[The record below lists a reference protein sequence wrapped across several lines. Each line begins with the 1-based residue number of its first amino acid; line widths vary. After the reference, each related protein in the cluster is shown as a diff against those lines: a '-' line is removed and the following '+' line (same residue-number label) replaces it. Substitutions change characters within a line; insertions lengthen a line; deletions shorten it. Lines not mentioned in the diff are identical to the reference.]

1 MSARVK
7 QVIPK
12 PDFEIKGHMVNSE
25 RLSAHYNALTAAL
38 PKRLRSHANINEFLR
53 SISEVVHNSEM
64 SALPQNAGSKDT
76 VAAPAKTRDAALA
89 VTKHTASL
97 LEALAA
103 LRCDALMDF
112 DGQFT
117 GLLHQRDRDQF
128 IEKMK
133 NPATPTHEIYGDAFL
148 QKLWDD
154 LTLLKEVVT
163 MVADNLNV
171 DPHSQPSKAH
181 AKNIA
186 RGVAENWPRCFDEK
200 PKANPNDAG
209 KTSFTKFLRVLAEE
223 LCKSASDHG
232 LLSLYT
238 AEFTIGAAI
247 AHDAIKK

>member
-7 QVIPK
+7 KAIQK

-25 RLSAHYNALTAAL
+25 RLSAHSDALTAAL
-38 PKRLRSHANINEFLR
+38 PKRLQSHANINEFLR
-53 SISEVVHNSEM
+53 SISEVVHNFEM

-76 VAAPAKTRDAALA
+76 VAAPAKARDAALA

-103 LRCDALMDF
+103 LRRDALMDF

-117 GLLHQRDRDQF
+117 GVLHQRDRDQF
-128 IEKMK
+128 IEKL
-133 NPATPTHEIYGDAFL
+133 NDRSTPEHEIFGDAFL
-148 QKLWDD
+148 EKLWDD
-154 LTLLKEVVT
+154 LTLLKEAAT
-163 MVADNLNV
+163 LVADNLNV

-186 RGVAENWPRCFDEK
+186 RGVAENWRRCFDEE
-200 PKANPNDAG
+200 PKADPNDAK
-209 KTSFTKFLRVLAEE
+209 KTSFTKFLRALAEA
-223 LCKSASDHG
+223 LRDSASDHG

-238 AEFTIGAAI
+238 ADFTIGAAI
-247 AHDAIKK
+247 AHDAIRK